1 MPEAQSD
8 ALILTVTDL
17 HVNYGAIRALHG
29 VSLEVRT
36 GQVVALI
43 GANGAGKS
51 TTLRAISG
59 MLRPSS
65 GKIVFRGQ
73 ETTGLKSHL
82 LVRRGMAHAPEG
94 RGIFHNLSVDENLS
108 LGAYLRSDRPGIAE
122 DLEYCFTLFPLLKE
136 RYQQLAGTLSG
147 GEQQMLAIARALM
160 SRPALLI
167 LDEPSLG
174 LAPRIVE
181 RIFSTL
187 REVNQRGVSVLLV
200 EQNAHLALS
209 LAHHTYVL
217 ETGEM
222 VLGGPSEEL
231 MQDERIR
238 RAYFGEESL

>member
-1 MPEAQSD
+1 MAD
-8 ALILTVTDL
+8 CILRVTDL
-17 HVNYGAIRALHG
+17 CVSYGAIQALRG
-29 VSLEVRT
+29 VSLEVKT

-59 MLRPSS
+59 MLRPTA
-65 GKIVFRGQ
+65 GRIVFRG
-73 ETTGLKSHL
+73 EDTTGLKSHA

-94 RGIFHNLSVDENLS
+94 RGIFHNLSVEENLA
-108 LGAYLRSDRPGIAE
+108 LGAYLRNDRSGIQQ
-122 DLEYCFTLFPLLKE
+122 DVEYCFTLFPRLKE
-136 RYQQLAGTLSG
+136 RYQQYAGTLSG

-181 RIFSTL
+181 RIFATL
-187 REVNQRGVSVLLV
+187 REVNERGVSVLLV

-209 LAHHTYVL
+209 LAHHVYVL

-222 VLGGPSEEL
+222 ALGGPSQEL
-231 MQDERIR
+231 LKDARIR
-238 RAYFGEESL
+238 RVYMGEDAL

>member
-1 MPEAQSD
+1 MADSILSVSD
-8 ALILTVTDL
+8 LCVS
-17 HVNYGAIRALHG
+17 YGAIQALRG
-29 VSLEVRT
+29 ISLEVKT

-65 GKIVFRGQ
+65 GRIVFRG
-73 ETTGLKSHL
+73 EDTTGLKSHL

-94 RGIFHNLSVDENLS
+94 RGIFHNLSVEENLA
-108 LGAYLRSDRPGIAE
+108 LGAYLRNDRPEIQA
-122 DLEYCFTLFPLLKE
+122 DLEYGFTLFPRLKE

-187 REVNQRGVSVLLV
+187 REVNARGVSVLLV

-209 LAHHTYVL
+209 LAHHVYVL
-217 ETGEM
+217 ETGELA
-222 VLGGPSEEL
+222 LGGPSQEL
-231 MQDERIR
+231 LKDPRIR
-238 RAYFGEESL
+238 SAYMGEDSL

>member
-1 MPEAQSD
+1 MPDDSA
-8 ALILTVTDL
+8 ILSVTEL
-17 HVNYGAIRALHG
+17 SVSYGAIQALRG
-29 VSLEVRT
+29 VTLEVKT

-59 MLRPSS
+59 MVRPSS
-65 GKIVFRGQ
+65 GRVVFRGRD
-73 ETTGLKSHL
+73 TTGLKSHL

-94 RGIFHNLSVDENLS
+94 RGIFHNLTVDENLS
-108 LGAYLRSDRPGIAE
+108 LGAYLRNDRPGIQQ
-122 DLEYCFTLFPLLKE
+122 DIEYCFTLFPRLKE

-181 RIFSTL
+181 RIFTTL
-187 REVNQRGVSVLLV
+187 REVNERGVSVLLV

-209 LAHHTYVL
+209 LAHHVYVL

-222 VLGGPSEEL
+222 ALGGPSEEL
-231 MQDERIR
+231 LKDPRIR
-238 RAYFGEESL
+238 QAYMGEEPL